1 MKHLKTLLAAAVV
14 LFAMAMPSI
23 SAAQYYHEERL
34 DHFIDSRPE
43 LRNQLERNPDLIYN
57 KAWRERHPD
66 LQSFMQ
72 EHPNI
77 WGKMPNSGRW
87 GAYGPD
93 HSWHESDWWHD
104 HDRAWMWTHHPEW
117 ADAHPDWRGDGD
129 FDEHHEWHDRDWWH
143 DHHPDWVDAHHPDWY
158 KHPGEHP
165 IAAEEH
171 KHAVEE
177 EHQEHHH
184 DHDHH

>member
-1 MKHLKTLLAAAVV
+1 MRHLKTLLAAAIV

-34 DHFIDSRPE
+34 DHFISQRPD
-43 LRNQLERNPDLIYN
+43 LRNQLGRNPDLIYN

-66 LQSFMQ
+66 LESFMQ
-72 EHPNI
+72 QHPNV

-104 HDRAWMWTHHPEW
+104 HDPGWMYKNHPEW
-117 ADAHPDWRGDGD
+117 AENHPDWKG
-129 FDEHHEWHDRDWWH
+129 DEHGHPEWFRHPEEAFHHEEAV
-143 DHHPDWVDAHHPDWY
+143 HHEHEEAVHH
-158 KHPGEHP
+158 
-165 IAAEEH
+165 EEAMH
-171 KHAVEE
+171 HEEAV
-177 EHQEHHH
+177 HH